1 MSVFDTSFE
10 NKTLSKELQDYKVK
24 SIFEIE
30 RLQDSVLREGLQDYK
45 RGRITRVLL
54 REKGLSSF

>member
-24 SIFEIE
+24 FVFETE
-30 RLQDSVLREGLQDYK
+30 RLQDPV
-45 RGRITRVLL
+45 
-54 REKGLSSF
+54 